1 MDIDIIRTIIVLAHS
16 MGIEVIAE
24 GVETEEQSTLLKS
37 LNCDYVQGYYF
48 GKPMPTKEFEKLFF
62 NKVIDNVYPIT
73 LLQ

>member
-1 MDIDIIRTIIVLAHS
+1 